1 MTTVTMVTRGSPD
14 MLADIVAD
22 GLIRSLGRQNVH
34 LVCGI
39 TNSGD
44 TMKAQ
49 FFQGYAEPNRVG
61 FYETDAIVCSTRSN
75 TADIEGWKRQTG
87 RRASAAL
94 DGEDDAVIR
103 TQFLSCAKMYFKRE
117 YLAGRTYDSR
127 IQPLQFGAI
136 PEDEPPAIKKSG
148 VFVKWREN
156 DPIRTRIT
164 ALARSMGIDFMNS
177 DLWAKGRYSHGLA
190 EALIA
195 ISARGVGWDTYRYWE
210 IPYFGAALL
219 SHRVAIV
226 IPRNFVADREA
237 IFFDGLPELETKLRT
252 LLNDRSMAE
261 VIGVEGRKASLE
273 RHLSIHRAKTVLE
286 AIL

>member
-39 TNSGD
+39 THSGD

-49 FFQGYAEPNRVG
+49 FFQGYAEPNRIG
-61 FYETDAIVCSTRSN
+61 FYETDAIVCSTRSCV
-75 TADIEGWKRQTG
+75 ADIEGWVRQTG

-103 TQFLSCAKMYFKRE
+103 SDFLSSAKLYFKRE
-117 YLAGRTYDSR
+117 YLVGRTYDQR
-127 IQPLQFGAI
+127 IRPLQFGAI
-136 PEDEPPAIKKSG
+136 PEPEPPAAVKSG

-164 ALARSMGIDFMNS
+164 ALAKSMGIDFMLS
-177 DLWAKGRYSHGLA
+177 DMWAKGRYSRGLA
-190 EALIA
+190 EALIS
-195 ISARGVGWDTYRYWE
+195 ISARGAGWDTYRYWE

-219 SHRVAIV
+219 SQNVALV
-226 IPRNFVADREA
+226 IPGNFAPGREA
-237 IFFDGLPELETKLRT
+237 LFFDGMPDCQTKLKL
-252 LLNDRSMAE
+252 LLNNRALAE
-261 VIGVEGRKASLE
+261 MIGVEGRKASLE

-286 AIL
+286 ALL